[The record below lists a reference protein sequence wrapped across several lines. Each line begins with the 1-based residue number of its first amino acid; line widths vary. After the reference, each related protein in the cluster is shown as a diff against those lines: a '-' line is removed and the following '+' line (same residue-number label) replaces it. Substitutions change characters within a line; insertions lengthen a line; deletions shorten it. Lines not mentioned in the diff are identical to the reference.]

1 VFGLPVFSLVQYSV
15 SSPDNRVTWRNNVN
29 HIPCG
34 ETSFGAIKLKKKGK
48 AAGWLCVGFD
58 MLSECMTISVRRELM
73 ELNLMTSI
81 WKIEVSS
88 QKFMTV
94 NLNFVGFV
102 GHSNSKRRFISQ
114 TYLILEPY
122 IL

>member
-1 VFGLPVFSLVQYSV
+1 MFGFPVFSPVQYSV

-34 ETSFGAIKLKKKGK
+34 ETSFETIKLKKKGN

-58 MLSECMTISVRRELM
+58 VLSECMTIRVRRELM
-73 ELNLMTSI
+73 ELNLMISI

-88 QKFMTV
+88 QKFMMA

-102 GHSNSKRRFISQ
+102 GHSNYKRDFSRRHI
-114 TYLILEPY
+114 
-122 IL
+122 